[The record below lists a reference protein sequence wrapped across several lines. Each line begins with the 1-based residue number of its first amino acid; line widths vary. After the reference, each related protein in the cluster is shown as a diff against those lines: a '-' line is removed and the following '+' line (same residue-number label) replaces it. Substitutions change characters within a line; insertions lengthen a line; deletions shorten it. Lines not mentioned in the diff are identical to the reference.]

1 MRESQ
6 EETAVVKKHS
16 NSFLKG
22 TLILTVGG
30 IVVKVIGFLNWII
43 LSRVLGGEGI
53 GLYQMAF
60 PIYLLALSV
69 SSAGVPVAI
78 SIITAEKLALN
89 DFRGAN
95 RVFSISL
102 TVLTITGLFFSLLLY
117 FGAELL
123 IKYQFIHDSR
133 AYYALLAL
141 APAVFFVTI
150 LSSFRG
156 YLQGCQIMTPTA
168 VSQIVEQLVRVI
180 TMLVF
185 ASWLLPRGLEY
196 AAGGASLGAA
206 PGAVAGLL
214 VLIYY
219 YWKLNREFKDKIAK
233 QGEMKPQESGMSI
246 IKRIAKLALPV
257 SLASLILPI
266 VANLDLFIVPARLE
280 VAGYTVEQ
288 ATELYGYLTGM
299 AVPLLNLATV
309 LTAALAT
316 SLVPAISE
324 SFSLKNMKRIYEQIA
339 SAMRIANI
347 VTIPGFVALW
357 LLAEPIS
364 QLVYHAPEASPT
376 IRILSVAIF
385 LLGIHQ
391 VTTGV
396 LQGMGHTSI
405 PVINMGI
412 AVVFKV
418 ILNWVLTAMPM
429 LGIKG
434 ASWATVAD
442 IGIAAIINLYFIH
455 RYVGFSMEIKS
466 LLKPTIASAAMG
478 GVIYIVYDVIMLQTA
493 SNAVATI
500 IGLFFGIIVYG
511 AVLLL
516 VGGIGERD
524 IKQIPFFGTRM
535 APILRKLG
543 LFKIVS

>member
-1 MRESQ
+1 MTESR
-6 EETAVVKKHS
+6 EETSGIKKNS

-69 SSAGVPVAI
+69 SSAGIPVAI

-89 DFRGAN
+89 DFKGAN
-95 RVFSISL
+95 RVFRVSL

-117 FGAELL
+117 FGAKWL
-123 IKYQFIHDSR
+123 ITYHFIHDAR

-185 ASWLLPRGLEY
+185 ASWLLPKGLEY

-219 YWKLNREFKDKIAK
+219 YWKLNKEFKRKIEK
-233 QGEMKPQESGMSI
+233 QIITIQESSMSI

-257 SLASLILPI
+257 SLASIMLPI

-288 ATELYGYLTGM
+288 STELFGYLTGM
-299 AVPLLNLATV
+299 AVPLLNLSTI

-324 SFSLKNMKRIYEQIA
+324 SFALNDKKRIYEQTA
-339 SAMRIANI
+339 SAMRISNL

-357 LLAEPIS
+357 LLAEPVS
-364 QLVYHAPEASPT
+364 SLVYNAPEASHS
-376 IRILSVAIF
+376 ISILSVGIF

-396 LQGMGHTSI
+396 LQGMGHTAI

-412 AVVFKV
+412 AIVFKV
-418 ILNWVLTAMPM
+418 VLNWVLTAMPT

-434 ASWATVAD
+434 AAWATVAD
-442 IGIAAIINLYFIH
+442 IGIAALMNMYFVN
-455 RYVGFSMEIKS
+455 RYIGFAMNVKD
-466 LLKPTIASAAMG
+466 LLKPIIAAAAMG
-478 GVIYIVYDVIMLQTA
+478 GVIYITYDLVMLETA
-493 SNAVATI
+493 SNAAATMA
-500 IGLFFGIIVYG
+500 GMLFGGIVYG

-516 VGGIGERD
+516 VGGVSERD
-524 IKQIPFFGTRM
+524 INQIPKIGPRI
-535 APILRKLG
+535 APILRKFK
-543 LFKIVS
+543 LFKRV

>member
-1 MRESQ
+1 MTESREKTPGNEKQ
-6 EETAVVKKHS
+6 S

-69 SSAGVPVAI
+69 SSAGIPIAI
-78 SIITAEKLALN
+78 SIITAEKLALH
-89 DFRGAN
+89 DFKGAT
-95 RVFSISL
+95 RVFHLSL
-102 TVLTITGLFFSLLLY
+102 TVLTVTGLFFSLLLY

-180 TMLVF
+180 TMLIF
-185 ASWLLPRGLEY
+185 ASMLLPKGLEY

-206 PGAVAGLL
+206 PGAIAGLL

-219 YWKLNREFKDKIAK
+219 YWKLNKTFKHRID
-233 QGEMKPQESGMSI
+233 EEHDPKPQESGVSI
-246 IKRIAKLALPV
+246 IKRMAKLALPV
-257 SLASLILPI
+257 SLSSLMLPI

-288 ATELYGYLTGM
+288 ATELFGYLTGM
-299 AVPLLNLATV
+299 AVPLLNLSTI
-309 LTAALAT
+309 LTAALAI

-324 SFSLKNMKRIYEQIA
+324 SFSLKNTKRIYEQTA
-339 SAMRIANI
+339 SAMRVANL
-347 VTIPGFVALW
+347 VTIPAFVAL
-357 LLAEPIS
+357 LILAAPIS
-364 QLVYHAPEASPT
+364 QMVYNAPQASQS
-376 IRILSVAIF
+376 ISILSIGVV

-396 LQGMGHTSI
+396 LQGMGHTAI

-412 AVVFKV
+412 AIVFKV
-418 ILNWVLTAMPM
+418 ILNWVLTAVPT

-434 ASWATVAD
+434 STWATVAD
-442 IGIAAIINLYFIH
+442 FGVGAVLNIYFVN
-455 RYVGFSMEIKS
+455 RYVGYSMELKS
-466 LLKPTIASAAMG
+466 LVKPAMAAVAMG
-478 GVIYIVYDVIMLQTA
+478 GIIYVVYDMLMIEIG
-493 SNAVATI
+493 SNAFATLT
-500 IGLFFGIIVYG
+500 GMSCGIIVYG
-511 AVLLL
+511 AVLLFL
-516 VGGIGERD
+516 GGISEGD
-524 IKQIPFFGTRM
+524 VKQMPFIGGRIAT
-535 APILRKLG
+535 ILSRFG
-543 LFKIVS
+543 LFK

>member
-1 MRESQ
+1 MTESREEASGI
-6 EETAVVKKHS
+6 KKNS

-69 SSAGVPVAI
+69 SSAGIPVAI

-89 DFRGAN
+89 DFKGAN
-95 RVFSISL
+95 RVFRVSL

-117 FGAELL
+117 FGAKWL
-123 IKYQFIHDSR
+123 ITYHFIHDAR

-185 ASWLLPRGLEY
+185 ASWLLPKGLEY

-219 YWKLNREFKDKIAK
+219 YWKLNKDFKRKIEK
-233 QGEMKPQESGMSI
+233 QIITIQESSMSI

-257 SLASLILPI
+257 SLASIMLPI

-288 ATELYGYLTGM
+288 STELFGYLTGM
-299 AVPLLNLATV
+299 AVPLLNLSTI

-324 SFSLKNMKRIYEQIA
+324 SFALNDKTRIYEQTA
-339 SAMRIANI
+339 SAMRISNL

-357 LLAEPIS
+357 LLAEPVS
-364 QLVYHAPEASPT
+364 SLVYNAPEASHS
-376 IRILSVAIF
+376 ISILSVGIF

-396 LQGMGHTSI
+396 LQGMGHTAI

-412 AVVFKV
+412 AIVFKV
-418 ILNWVLTAMPM
+418 VLNWVLTAMPT

-434 ASWATVAD
+434 AAWATVAD
-442 IGIAAIINLYFIH
+442 IGIAALMNMYFVN
-455 RYVGFSMEIKS
+455 RYIGFAMNVKD
-466 LLKPTIASAAMG
+466 LLKPIIAAAAMG
-478 GVIYIVYDVIMLQTA
+478 GVIYITYDLVMLETA
-493 SNAVATI
+493 SNAAATMA
-500 IGLFFGIIVYG
+500 GMLFGGIVYG

-516 VGGIGERD
+516 VGGVSERD
-524 IKQIPFFGTRM
+524 INQIPKIGPRI
-535 APILRKLG
+535 APILRKFK
-543 LFKIVS
+543 LFKRV

>member
-1 MRESQ
+1 MTESS
-6 EETAVVKKHS
+6 EETPVTKKHS

-69 SSAGVPVAI
+69 SSAGIPVAI
-78 SIITAEKLALN
+78 SIITAEKLALS
-89 DFRGAN
+89 DFKGAN
-95 RVFSISL
+95 RVFRISL

-117 FGAELL
+117 FGAEWL

-141 APAVFFVTI
+141 SPAVFFVTI

-180 TMLVF
+180 TMLIF
-185 ASWLLPRGLEY
+185 ASWLLPQGLEY

-219 YWKLNREFKDKIAK
+219 YWKLNKDFKHKVLK
-233 QGEMKPQESGMSI
+233 QSELKRQESSMSI
-246 IKRIAKLALPV
+246 IRRIAKLALPV
-257 SLASLILPI
+257 SLASIMLPI

-280 VAGYTVEQ
+280 VAGYTVAQ
-288 ATELYGYLTGM
+288 ATELFGYLTGM
-299 AVPLLNLATV
+299 AVPLLNLSTI

-324 SFSLKNMKRIYEQIA
+324 SFSLHNMKRIHEQTA
-339 SAMRIANI
+339 SAMRIANF
-347 VTIPGFVALW
+347 VTVPGFVALW

-364 QLVYHAPEASPT
+364 KLVYNAPQASHS
-376 IRILSVAIF
+376 ISILSVGIF

-396 LQGMGHTSI
+396 LQGMGHTTI

-412 AVVFKV
+412 AVIFKV
-418 ILNWVLTAMPM
+418 ILNWTLTGMPA

-442 IGIAAIINLYFIH
+442 IGIAAIMNLYFVN
-455 RYVGFSMEIKS
+455 RYVGFSMEMKS
-466 LLKPTIASAAMG
+466 LAKTVVASVAMG
-478 GVIYIVYDVIMLQTA
+478 GVIYIVYDVLMMQTA
-493 SNAVATI
+493 SNALSTI
-500 IGLFFGIIVYG
+500 MGLFFGVIVYG

-516 VGGIGERD
+516 VGGIGEED
-524 IKQIPFFGTRM
+524 IKQIPLFGARL
-535 APILRKLG
+535 ALILRKFG
-543 LFKIVS
+543 LIKTY

>member
-1 MRESQ
+1 MTESREQTSGTEKQ
-6 EETAVVKKHS
+6 S

-60 PIYLLALSV
+60 PVYLLALSI
-69 SSAGVPVAI
+69 SSAGIPIAI
-78 SIITAEKLALN
+78 SIITAEKLALH
-89 DFRGAN
+89 DFKGAK
-95 RVFSISL
+95 RVFHISL

-123 IKYQFIHDSR
+123 IKYQFIHDAR

-168 VSQIVEQLVRVI
+168 ISQIVEQLVRVI
-180 TMLVF
+180 TMLIF
-185 ASWLLPRGLEY
+185 ASMLLPRGLDY

-206 PGAVAGLL
+206 PGALAGLL

-219 YWKLNREFKDKIAK
+219 YCKLNKNFKHKI
-233 QGEMKPQESGMSI
+233 QEGQDSKPQESGASI

-257 SLASLILPI
+257 SLTSIMLPI

-288 ATELYGYLTGM
+288 ATELFGYLTGM
-299 AVPLLNLATV
+299 AVPLLNLSTI

-324 SFSLKNMKRIYEQIA
+324 SFSLKNAKRIYEQTA
-339 SAMRIANI
+339 SAMRISNL
-347 VTIPGFVALW
+347 VTIPGFIALW
-357 LLAEPIS
+357 ILAEPIS
-364 QLVYHAPEASPT
+364 RMVYNAPQASHS
-376 IRILSVAIF
+376 ISILSIGIF

-418 ILNWVLTAMPM
+418 VLNWVLTAMPA

-434 ASWATVAD
+434 ATWATVAD
-442 IGIAAIINLYFIH
+442 IGVAAVMNLYFVK

-466 LLKPTIASAAMG
+466 LIKPFVAAAAMG
-478 GVIYIVYDVIMLQTA
+478 GVIYIVYDVLMIKLG
-493 SNAVATI
+493 SNAFATLT
-500 IGLFFGIIVYG
+500 GMSCGIIVYG
-511 AVLLL
+511 AVLLFL
-516 VGGIGERD
+516 GGISESD
-524 IKQIPFFGTRM
+524 VKQMPYIGGRLAVLLDRF
-535 APILRKLG
+535 G
-543 LFKIVS
+543 LFK

>member
-1 MRESQ
+1 MTESREIKPGNEKQ
-6 EETAVVKKHS
+6 S

-69 SSAGVPVAI
+69 SSAGIPIAI

-89 DFRGAN
+89 DFKGAT
-95 RVFSISL
+95 RVFHLSL
-102 TVLTITGLFFSLLLY
+102 KVLTITGVFFSLLLY

-168 VSQIVEQLVRVI
+168 ISQIVEQLVRVI
-180 TMLVF
+180 TMLIF
-185 ASWLLPRGLEY
+185 ASMLLPKGLDY

-206 PGAVAGLL
+206 PGAIAGLL

-219 YWKLNREFKDKIAK
+219 YWKLNKTSKRKSDEQQEVKV
-233 QGEMKPQESGMSI
+233 QESAVSI

-257 SLASLILPI
+257 SLSSIMLPI

-288 ATELYGYLTGM
+288 ATELFGYLTGM
-299 AVPLLNLATV
+299 AVPLLNLSTI
-309 LTAALAT
+309 LTAALA
-316 SLVPAISE
+316 I
-324 SFSLKNMKRIYEQIA
+324 
-339 SAMRIANI
+339 
-347 VTIPGFVALW
+347 
-357 LLAEPIS
+357 
-364 QLVYHAPEASPT
+364 
-376 IRILSVAIF
+376 
-385 LLGIHQ
+385 
-391 VTTGV
+391 
-396 LQGMGHTSI
+396 
-405 PVINMGI
+405 
-412 AVVFKV
+412 
-418 ILNWVLTAMPM
+418 
-429 LGIKG
+429 
-434 ASWATVAD
+434 
-442 IGIAAIINLYFIH
+442 
-455 RYVGFSMEIKS
+455 S
-466 LLKPTIASAAMG
+466 LLI
-478 GVIYIVYDVIMLQTA
+478 
-493 SNAVATI
+493 N
-500 IGLFFGIIVYG
+500 
-511 AVLLL
+511 
-516 VGGIGERD
+516 
-524 IKQIPFFGTRM
+524 PFCIFE
-535 APILRKLG
+535 
-543 LFKIVS
+543 

>member
-1 MRESQ
+1 MIESSEQ
-6 EETAVVKKHS
+6 TSATKKHS

-30 IVVKVIGFLNWII
+30 IVVKVIGSLNWII
-43 LSRVLGGEGI
+43 LSRVLGGEGM

-60 PIYLLALSV
+60 PIYLLALTV
-69 SSAGVPVAI
+69 SSAGIPTAI

-89 DFRGAN
+89 DFRGAS
-95 RVFSISL
+95 RVFHISL
-102 TVLTITGLFFSLLLY
+102 TVLTISSLFFSLLLY

-123 IKYQFIHDSR
+123 ITYQFIHDAR

-168 VSQIVEQLVRVI
+168 VSQIVEQLVRVV
-180 TMLVF
+180 TMLIF
-185 ASWLLPRGLEY
+185 ASLLLPKGLEY

-206 PGAVAGLL
+206 PGALAGLI

-219 YWKLNREFKDKIAK
+219 YWQLNKKFRVKILK
-233 QGEMKPQESGMSI
+233 QIQANSQESGISI

-257 SLASLILPI
+257 SLASIMLPV

-288 ATELYGYLTGM
+288 ATELFGYLIGM
-299 AVPLLNLATV
+299 AVPLLNLSTI
-309 LTAALAT
+309 LTAALCT

-324 SFSLKNMKRIYEQIA
+324 SFALKDTKRIYDQTA
-339 SAMRIANI
+339 SAMRIANM
-347 VTIPGFVALW
+347 VTIPGFVVLW
-357 LLAEPIS
+357 LLAKPIS
-364 QLVYHAPEASPT
+364 ELFYNAPEASQS
-376 IRILSVAIF
+376 ISVLSVGVF

-396 LQGMGHTSI
+396 LQGMGHTTI
-405 PVINMGI
+405 PVINMVI
-412 AVVFKV
+412 AIVCKV
-418 ILNWVLTAMPM
+418 ILNWVLTAMPI

-442 IGIAAIINLYFIH
+442 FGMGAILNMYFVN
-455 RYVGFSMEIKS
+455 RYVGFVIDTKS
-466 LLKPTIASAAMG
+466 LVKVMVAATAMG
-478 GVIYIVYDVIMLQTA
+478 GIIYIIYDAIMMQTD
-493 SNAVATI
+493 SNALSTVI
-500 IGLFFGIIVYG
+500 SISFGGVVYG

-516 VGGIGERD
+516 VGGINEGD
-524 IKQIPFFGTRM
+524 VKQIPFIGTRM
-535 APILRKLG
+535 VSMLRTLR
-543 LFKIVS
+543 LIENL